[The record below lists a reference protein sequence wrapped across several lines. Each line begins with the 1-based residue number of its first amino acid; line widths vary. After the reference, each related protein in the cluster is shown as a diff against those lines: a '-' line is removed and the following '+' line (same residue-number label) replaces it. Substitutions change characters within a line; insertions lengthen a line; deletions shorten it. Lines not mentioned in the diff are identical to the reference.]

1 MEQSTYML
9 KVLSRINLPI
19 HYTSGIDCLESCLNK
34 KHFQNYPKSITY
46 QYNSNGFRDT
56 EWPKNFSDVIWCVGD
71 SFTVGIGQPHEETWP
86 AVLEKKTGTRCL
98 NLGEDGCS
106 NDTIALRAQEIC
118 KFYKPKL
125 IVVMWS
131 YLSRRRI
138 NGVDVQ
144 YDDNNFGVANDLTN
158 FAKNLKMVNELPVDS
173 IHLLVPNAFENNKLL
188 REKYPNLITTSNLDY
203 ARDYHHFDIKT
214 STVVCDLIIKKISNL
229 DKTSK

>member
-1 MEQSTYML
+1 ML
-9 KVLSRINLPI
+9 KIKNRIGIPI
-19 HYTSGIDCLESCLNK
+19 TETSGMDCLEQCLNK
-34 KHFQNYPKSITY
+34 EHFRNYSKKITY
-46 QYNSNGFRDT
+46 QYNSKGFRDE
-56 EWPKNFSDVIWCVGD
+56 EWPIDAYNVIWCVGD

-86 AVLEKKTGTRCL
+86 AELEKKTGRRCL

-106 NDTIALRAQEIC
+106 NDTMALRAQEIC
-118 KFYKPKL
+118 KLYKPKL

-144 YDDNNFGVANDLTN
+144 YDENNFGVANDLTN
-158 FAKNLKMVNELPVDS
+158 FAKNLKMVDELPVDA
-173 IHLLVPNAFENNKLL
+173 IHLLVPNAFENIKLL
-188 REKYPNLITTSNLDY
+188 REKYPDLITTGILDY

-214 STVVCDLIIKKISNL
+214 STVVCDLITKKISNF